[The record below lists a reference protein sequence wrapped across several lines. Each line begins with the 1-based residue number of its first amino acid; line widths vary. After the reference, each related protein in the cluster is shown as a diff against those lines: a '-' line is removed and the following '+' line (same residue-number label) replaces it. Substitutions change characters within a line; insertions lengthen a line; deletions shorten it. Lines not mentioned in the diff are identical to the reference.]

1 MGRKRTISTI
11 VEETT
16 VVADDVVQKTPERR
30 TRRRPNPVSPSPA
43 AVVSPTVA
51 SATPSARRS
60 ARAKVQV
67 APKPASVSA
76 KVFGSDDSEL
86 SEPES
91 ATTASA
97 TLEEA
102 PSDSEEEVV
111 AKRKKATPKK
121 IKAAA
126 TKTPQKRG
134 KRNAVVDNDD
144 PTEGGAAEGDG
155 TPKKK
160 VKTPR
165 KRKPK
170 TTEPIVFDIP
180 DVEKKE
186 TTFKGRLGYACLN
199 TILRNTKPEPIFCSR
214 TCRIATIKEKGMEFV
229 YELGLQ
235 NIRDLAKL
243 IEWNET
249 NKIRFM
255 RMSSEMFPFAS
266 HALYGYD
273 LSYAAKELKG
283 TKQEAGDLAKKY
295 NHRLT
300 MHPGQFTQ
308 LGSPRE
314 EVVTASVR
322 ELEYQCEI
330 MDRMGLDQDSVMIIH
345 MGGVHGDKE
354 ASLARFKEAYTTK
367 LSDGIKARL
376 VLENDEMCYN
386 LDDIMPLCEELNI
399 PIVVDYHHDWIYP
412 SERPVKELIPIVNET
427 WKRKGIRV
435 KQHLSEPRP
444 GAVTVMEKR
453 AHADRCQSLPDGLP
467 DDVDLMIE
475 AKDKE
480 QAVFELY
487 RIYGLEDVIWE
498 NLRPPKKEQTL
509 ATNGKKSAKTRNK
522 KTGVKGPDGEE
533 VVLKEVE
540 KEGEEA
546 VVVKANG
553 TVATPL
559 RKGKAETDDGDI
571 EMERGC
577 PSDDE

>member
-1 MGRKRTISTI
+1 MGRKRTITNVAEDASA
-11 VEETT
+11 
-16 VVADDVVQKTPERR
+16 VVDDVLQGTPERPSKR
-30 TRRRPNPVSPSPA
+30 TRGRQTRSRNPTSSATVPPS
-43 AVVSPTVA
+43 AVV
-51 SATPSARRS
+51 ATPSPRRS
-60 ARAKVQV
+60 TRVKVAQSSTSIYV
-67 APKPASVSA
+67 NA
-76 KVFGSDDSEL
+76 FGSDDSEL
-86 SEPES
+86 SEDDR
-91 ATTASA
+91 TAASHSA
-97 TLEEA
+97 TLEEQ
-102 PSDSEEEVV
+102 PTSDSEEEGT
-111 AKRKKATPKK
+111 ARRKKTNLKNKK
-121 IKAAA
+121 PQT
-126 TKTPQKRG
+126 TK
-134 KRNAVVDNDD
+134 
-144 PTEGGAAEGDG
+144 

-160 VKTPR
+160 KVKQEVAAAGGASADASEAEATPSKKAKTPR

-170 TTEPIVFDIP
+170 VTEPIVYDIP
-180 DVEKKE
+180 DVEKRE
-186 TTFKGRLGYACLN
+186 TTFKGRLGYACIN
-199 TILRNTKPEPIFCSR
+199 TVLRNMKPDPIFCSR

-235 NIRDLAKL
+235 NIRDLLKL
-243 IEWNET
+243 VEWNEK

-255 RMSSEMFPFAS
+255 RMSSEIFPFAS
-266 HALYGYD
+266 HAVYGYD
-273 LSYAAKELKG
+273 LSFADKELE
-283 TKQEAGDLAKKY
+283 EAGELAKKY
-295 NHRLT
+295 KHRLT

-354 ASLARFKEAYTTK
+354 ASLARFKETYKTK
-367 LSDGIKARL
+367 LSDNIKARL
-376 VLENDEMCYN
+376 VLENDELCYN

-412 SERPVKELIPIVNET
+412 SERPVTELIPIVNKT

-453 AHADRCQSLPDGLP
+453 AHADRCKSLPEGLP

-487 RIYGLEDVIWE
+487 RIYGLQEVIWE
-498 NLRPPKKEQTL
+498 NLRPPKKDQTL

-522 KTGVKGPDGEE
+522 KTGVTGPDGNE
-533 VVLKEVE
+533 VVLKDVE

-546 VVVKANG
+546 VI
-553 TVATPL
+553 VA
-559 RKGKAETDDGDI
+559 GGSAMGADGEDV
-571 EMERGC
+571 EMARGC
-577 PSDDE
+577 PRDEE